1 MMKRACFRSFFIP
14 LLLIACSWAGLPA
27 GFLPAPSET
36 PTETS
41 TPTATPEP
49 LAARVNG
56 EGITLDEFGHEVAR
70 YEKAQKQLGMDLATL
85 GDYRHMVLH
94 SMVEERVAAQA
105 ATASGRSVLDEQVD
119 SVVESCRQA
128 RGGDTGFRTWLGD
141 NFYSL
146 EEFRASI
153 HRQLLVQAATDGV
166 ASQVPTTA
174 EQVHARHI
182 LVGNLDLANALL
194 SKIANGADFADLA
207 KTFSQDY
214 STSASG
220 GDLGWF
226 PRGVLTVPE
235 VEEAAFSLQ
244 AGQTSQVVKSRLGYH
259 IIQTLERDAA
269 RPVSPSAFEVLRRHA
284 VEEWL
289 AQQMQRATIEIFI

>member
-1 MMKRACFRSFFIP
+1 MMKRAYFSLFFLP
-14 LLLIACSWAGLPA
+14 LLLAACSLTGFPA

-49 LAARVNG
+49 MAARVNG
-56 EGITLDEFGHEVAR
+56 EGITLDEFGHELAR
-70 YEKAQKQLGMDLATL
+70 YEKAQKDLGTDLATL
-85 GDYRHMVLH
+85 GDYRHAVLH
-94 SMVEERVAAQA
+94 SMIEERVAAQA
-105 ATASGRSVLDEQVD
+105 AAASGRSVLDQQVD

-128 RGGDTGFRTWLGD
+128 RGGNTGFQTWLDD

-146 EEFRASI
+146 EEFRAVI
-153 HRQLLVQAATDGV
+153 RRQLLVQAATDIV
-166 ASQVPTTA
+166 ASQVPTVA

-194 SKIANGADFADLA
+194 SKIANGSNFADLA
-207 KTFSQDY
+207 KTLSQDY
-214 STSASG
+214 STSSSG

-226 PRGVLTVPE
+226 PRGVLTIPE
-235 VEEAAFSLQ
+235 VEETAFSLQ
-244 AGQTSQVVKSRLGYH
+244 AGQTSQVVKSHLGYH
-259 IIQTLERDAA
+259 IVQTLERDAA
-269 RPVSPSAFEVLRRHA
+269 RPISPSALEVLRRHA

-289 AQQMQRATIEIFI
+289 AQQMQKAAIEIFI